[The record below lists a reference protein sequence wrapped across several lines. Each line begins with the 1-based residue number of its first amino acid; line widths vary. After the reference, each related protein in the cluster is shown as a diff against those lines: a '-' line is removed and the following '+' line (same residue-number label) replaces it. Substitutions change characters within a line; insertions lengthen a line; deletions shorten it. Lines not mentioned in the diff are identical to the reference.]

1 MQATV
6 HVFDPTSRT
15 GSVVTDDGV
24 LVPLAPEALEAVLR
38 SLSYVGPALG
48 PAALEALLADARALA
63 DAHGGAVLAREIE
76 LAWARRA

>member
-24 LVPLAPEALEAVLR
+24 LVPLAPEALEESALRTLR
-38 SLSYVGPALG
+38 SGQRLTVDITGRG
-48 PAALEALLADARALA
+48 PAARVTRIAIESVGHVPARSS
-63 DAHGGAVLAREIE
+63 RP
-76 LAWARRA
+76 